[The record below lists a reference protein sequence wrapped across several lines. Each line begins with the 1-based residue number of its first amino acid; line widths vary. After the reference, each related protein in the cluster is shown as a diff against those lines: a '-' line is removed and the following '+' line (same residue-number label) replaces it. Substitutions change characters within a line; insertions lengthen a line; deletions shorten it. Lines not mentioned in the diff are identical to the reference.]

1 MKLSHACVIRRCYD
15 IVGDGRIFQFGIRSG
30 DKSEFAWKEGKVTT
44 RLFDFEGLYGV
55 LEELKGKPV
64 YFTLDLDVLDP
75 SVFPGTGTPEPGGV
89 TFDALRKAAT
99 AVCRRA
105 NIVGCDVNE
114 LSPPYDQSGISTA
127 AACKIIREMLIA
139 LENKEV

>member
-1 MKLSHACVIRRCYD
+1 MR
-15 IVGDGRIFQFGIRSG
+15 G
-30 DKSEFAWKEGKVTT
+30 
-44 RLFDFEGLYGV
+44 
-55 LEELKGKPV
+55 
-64 YFTLDLDVLDP
+64 
-75 SVFPGTGTPEPGGV
+75 PEPGGV
-89 TFDALRKAAT
+89 TFDALIKAAT